1 MKNKKEMKKVNDND
15 SQPTDSSNRWLK
27 NVGSLSGY
35 WLLFVLTP
43 LFLAISLKRNSYS
56 NQLDISG
63 FLSLYVLFLAPVLF
77 IIPYKLAKLSNQI
90 QKRLFLLFGLIL
102 PYLILYLFIYLDFK
116 KNFHPGF

>member
-1 MKNKKEMKKVNDND
+1 MVKKVVVFKK
-15 SQPTDSSNRWLK
+15 QLLR
-27 NVGSLSGY
+27 NVGLLLGY

-43 LFLAISLKRNSYS
+43 LFLAINLKRNNYS
-56 NQLDISG
+56 NQLDVSG
-63 FLSLYVLFLAPVLF
+63 FMGLYVLFFAPVLF
-77 IIPYKLAKLSNQI
+77 ITPYKLAKLSNRI